1 MTLPCPW
8 LTAPQAAA
16 ALGISLSTLY
26 RWRSQ
31 QLLVA
36 GRDWRRKFPHGNSPV
51 LYHLERVEQRMATL
65 AASSATSIEP
75 ILEDPRPR
83 RSRSPR

>member
-1 MTLPCPW
+1 MTVPCPW

-65 AASSATSIEP
+65 AASSGSSIEP
-75 ILEDPRPR
+75 SLDERRPLPS
-83 RSRSPR
+83 RSRR

>member
-1 MTLPCPW
+1 MTTTSPW
-8 LTAPQAAA
+8 LTAPNAAA

-51 LYHLERVEQRMATL
+51 LYHLERVEERMAAL
-65 AASSATSIEP
+65 SATTAGSIEP
-75 ILEDPRPR
+75 PIKQQTTRSGR
-83 RSRSPR
+83 R